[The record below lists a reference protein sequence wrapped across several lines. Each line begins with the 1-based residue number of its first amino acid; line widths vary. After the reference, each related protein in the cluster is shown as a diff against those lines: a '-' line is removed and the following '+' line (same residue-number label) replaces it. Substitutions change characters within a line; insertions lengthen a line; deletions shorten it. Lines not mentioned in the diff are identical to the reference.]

1 MTEWKETAATRPTS
15 MWIVAGLAM
24 GPAVALG
31 LARFAYALL
40 LPAMRADL
48 GWSYADAGAMNTANA
63 AGYLCGALLAA
74 PTVRRLGMKRT
85 FLTGILLT
93 AAAITA
99 SGLTGQFTLL
109 LMLRLA
115 AGVMGALAFVA
126 GGTITAAAS
135 GSSARAPLALGIYFA
150 GGGMGIAMSAVAIP
164 LLLNVAGWRAG
175 WLALGAL
182 ALIASL
188 IAMPALK
195 RSPLPA
201 APMRS
206 AGAVVWPLRRISIEL
221 CGYVLFGAGY
231 IAYATFII
239 AHLRSASDFKPVEI
253 SLFWATLGFAAVGG
267 VFAWSPVLAHLKG
280 GRGAAATIS
289 MVTLGAAAPLL
300 SDSRA
305 AAYVSAVLFGGS
317 FLSVITA
324 VTSFARRAA
333 PPEAWTRAIAAL
345 TVAFGIGQCV
355 GPLLSGY
362 LSDGPNGVRLGLE
375 LSAVILVASTFVIAL
390 QRELPA
396 PR

>member
-1 MTEWKETAATRPTS
+1 
-15 MWIVAGLAM
+15 M

-74 PTVRRLGMKRT
+74 PTVRRLGVKRT
-85 FLTGILLT
+85 YVGGILLT
-93 AAAITA
+93 AAAIAA
-99 SGLTGQFTLL
+99 SGLAEQFALL

-115 AGVMGALAFVA
+115 AGAAGALAFVA
-126 GGTITAAAS
+126 GGTIAAAAS

-150 GGGMGIAMSAVAIP
+150 GGGMGVAMSAVTIP
-164 LLLNVAGWRAG
+164 LLLNATGWRGG
-175 WLALGAL
+175 WLTLGAL

-201 APMRS
+201 QPMRS
-206 AGAVVWPLRRISIEL
+206 AGSADWPLRQISTEL

-239 AHLRSASDFKPVEI
+239 AHLRTASNFSAAEI
-253 SLFWATLGFAAVGG
+253 SLFWALLGSAAVGG
-267 VFAWSPVLAHLKG
+267 VFVWSPVLARLKG
-280 GRGAAATIS
+280 GRGAAATLS
-289 MVTLGAAAPLL
+289 MVTLGAALPLL
-300 SDSRA
+300 SGSRA
-305 AAYVSAVLFGGS
+305 AAYASAIVFGGS

-324 VTSFARRAA
+324 VTSFARRVA
-333 PPEAWTRAIAAL
+333 PPEAWTKAIAAL

-362 LSDGPNGVRLGLE
+362 LSDGPNGVRLGLQ
-375 LSAVILVASTFVIAL
+375 LSAAILVAATVVISL
-390 QRELPA
+390 QHEP
-396 PR
+396 PPQ